1 MELYQPASVQPFAID
16 LNSRFPAGN
25 PFATPLHNSLI
36 GQIKSARHERVQLT
50 SFPSWLVMS
59 MKCFF
64 GKHHG
69 TLPSILHP
77 WHITQRRYF
86 DFRNSRSEQ
95 FIRVRER
102 KMINPPSGIVRM
114 FCLRQGVNTQDSGVG
129 QHRQWIVLSWEM
141 IAVNLAFVKVSAKSS
156 SGLVVSDCPALSLQ
170 RPGHR
175 KLTTCEAVYCLHDTL
190 G

>member
-1 MELYQPASVQPFAID
+1 MFCRPRHEIISTAASMQQFAID

-36 GQIKSARHERVQLT
+36 NQIKSARHERVQLT

-59 MKCFF
+59 MECFF

-86 DFRNSRSEQ
+86 DFRNSRSHLEP

-102 KMINPPSGIVRM
+102 KMFNPPLRGLFECFVCNEVRTPKTAE
-114 FCLRQGVNTQDSGVG
+114 LGNTDNELCFLEK
-129 QHRQWIVLSWEM
+129 WLLSTS
-141 IAVNLAFVKVSAKSS
+141 L
-156 SGLVVSDCPALSLQ
+156 LSKCQ
-170 RPGHR
+170 RSRHW
-175 KLTTCEAVYCLHDTL
+175 VWS
-190 G
+190 